1 MDPGKNSFEI
11 SAKIESGRKKY
22 LRKVTWIGFLINM
35 FLSVLKFAAGY
46 FGKSQAVIADAVHSL
61 TDTTTDLA
69 VIAASDCGRQC
80 NTVSILIF
88 PILCGGCRGLYIC
101 FTCRNEDRLTGNQ

>member
-1 MDPGKNSFEI
+1 MDPEKNSFEI
-11 SAKIESGRKKY
+11 SAKIESGREKY
-22 LRKVTWIGFLINM
+22 LRKVTWIGFLINI
-35 FLSVLKFAAGY
+35 FLSALKFAAGY

-69 VIAASDCGRQC
+69 VIAGSDCGRQC

-88 PILCGGCRGLYIC
+88 PQLCGGCRCLDL
-101 FTCRNEDRLTGNQ
+101 FFACRNEDRLARNQ